1 MQPITNQDGGTAGMG
16 AKDAP
21 MPGNTMNGVSKPT
34 DKGMGMEIGM
44 TMVRKSAVPAI
55 TSIQPLVDGP
65 ND

>member
-21 MPGNTMNGVSKPT
+21 MPGDTMNGVSKPT
-34 DKGMGMEIGM
+34 NKGMGMEIGM
-44 TMVRKSAVPAI
+44 NMVRASNGSTVS
-55 TSIQPLVDGP
+55 SIQPLVDGP